1 MTRRA
6 FAMPMVIAL
15 VVVVGLMTAVMLER
29 QSAQRQTVDRQLRW
43 YQEHHAR
50 LGLQEAIEAWIKSL
64 PSNADLHAL
73 LPANGHFIDLKL
85 RGGTTASVTL
95 IERQNA
101 VLTDLSAV
109 DDTIVDMAAAIA
121 AAVAQIYGPEGP
133 PDGLRTVGPPQ
144 LSTHTAS
151 RELIELAVQ
160 AVTGDRAVAKGFASS
175 ILADREGNGNISTS
189 GAVGT
194 AITDSGADPELRA
207 TLANL
212 FTVRPTLYYAVVE
225 LRTSAYGK
233 PSARYGGYFS
243 VANDR
248 NLSSLERSA
257 FLTWENLGVE

>member
-1 MTRRA
+1 
-6 FAMPMVIAL
+6 MPMVITL

-43 YQEHHAR
+43 YQEHHGR

-64 PSNADLHAL
+64 PSNADLHSL
-73 LPANGHFIDLKL
+73 LPADGHFLDLKL

-95 IERQNA
+95 YERQNA

-109 DDTIVDMAAAIA
+109 DDTMVDAAAAIA
-121 AAVAQIYGPEGP
+121 SAVAQLYGPDGP

-160 AVTGDRAVAKGFASS
+160 AVTGDRGVAKGFAGS
-175 ILADREGNGNISTS
+175 IVADRESSGGISTS

-194 AITDSGADPELRA
+194 AIADSGAETDLRA
-207 TLANL
+207 TLSSL

-225 LRTSAYGK
+225 LRTSAYGD

-243 VANDR
+243 IATDR
-248 NLSSLERSA
+248 SLSSTERSA